1 MTVEGTCGAAEEMA
15 VGIAMVGEVGK
26 VGARLESDGEV
37 DGEGDG
43 DSWGERIGN

>member
-1 MTVEGTCGAAEEMA
+1 MTIEGTCGAAEEMA
-15 VGIAMVGEVGK
+15 VGITMVGKVGK

-43 DSWGERIGN
+43 DSWRERIGN